1 MTWHHKVKNWRRDV
15 TCVTFSD
22 IRVIRCA
29 RARRA
34 TLARRKLT
42 VQGYEPVEFDGGT
55 LKTYFKRLTTLTLPI
70 APDLRSLGGTDG
82 TVTQLALFGSLCSQV
97 RYQWWSNCPPGWG
110 PLVKIADKMFKA
122 FGGPEEVE

>member
-1 MTWHHKVKNWRRDV
+1 MSQDV
-15 TCVTFSD
+15 SKCTFSD

-82 TVTQLALFGSLCSQV
+82 TVTQLALFGSLARRYGINGGLTARLAGV
-97 RYQWWSNCPPGWG
+97 RW
-110 PLVKIADKMFKA
+110 
-122 FGGPEEVE
+122 